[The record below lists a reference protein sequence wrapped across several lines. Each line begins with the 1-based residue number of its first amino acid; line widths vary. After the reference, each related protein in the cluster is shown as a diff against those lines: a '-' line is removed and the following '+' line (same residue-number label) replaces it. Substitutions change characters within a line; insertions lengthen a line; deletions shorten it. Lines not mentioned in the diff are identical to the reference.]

1 MIIAKYDRP
10 TGSGAKASVGSTA
23 VAGGGASASV
33 DLGPLN
39 EKVAALETKVSQLE
53 LQLSK
58 IQGVLAG
65 LDGRFL
71 SRLGDRS
78 EYSYAFGALY
88 TDFIQSELYN
98 NGVGFRVSGSPTATV
113 EDKYNLI
120 IKDVGW
126 GTVPFNT
133 VQQAS
138 ASYVDNDTDEA
149 TGELVMSY
157 TSIGATNAAGYLLID
172 CGATLT
178 NERCFTEIAKS
189 VVYQVRTTIGNQS
202 FVTEPME
209 ADTDSN
215 GNFILYFTEGNNVS
229 IRAWFTYTYAFHK
242 YGNLTSGTYRLY
254 IRGTDYANNQTDC
267 FAASLKSA
275 TLNASGLTV
284 MNGNLGKRFTSS
296 GVQTT
301 TDGGNTWT

>member
-138 ASYVDNDTDEA
+138 ASYVDHNTDEA
-149 TGELVMSY
+149 TDQLVMSY
-157 TSIGATNAAGYLLID
+157 TSIGAANAAGYLLLD
-172 CGATLT
+172 CGAELT
-178 NERCFTEIAKS
+178 NERCFTEIAKNVSYS
-189 VVYQVRTTIGNQS
+189 VRLTVGGQSYVNPWRDAETDGN
-202 FVTEPME
+202 
-209 ADTDSN
+209 
-215 GNFILYFTEGNNVS
+215 GRFILYFETADNVS
-229 IRAWFTYTYAFHK
+229 ISIRFKYTYAFRQ
-242 YGNLTSGTYRLY
+242 YGNITSGTYRLY
-254 IRGTDYANNQTDC
+254 IRGTDPDNNRTDC
-267 FAASLKSA
+267 YAAA
-275 TLNASGLTV
+275 TKITTVNAGGVTV
-284 MNGNLGKRFTSS
+284 MTDNNGARLTSS

>member
-126 GTVPFNT
+126 AEVVFNT
-133 VQQAS
+133 IQQSSVQL
-138 ASYVDNDTDEA
+138 VDSDTDEA
-149 TGELVMSY
+149 TDQLYQSNI
-157 TSIGATNAAGYLLID
+157 SIGSTNAPGYLLID
-172 CGATLT
+172 CGASLT
-178 NERCFTEIAKS
+178 NERCFTEIAK
-189 VVYQVRTTIGNQS
+189 QVEYKVHETIGGQIYDS
-202 FVTEPME
+202 GWME
-209 ADTDSN
+209 AETDSN
-215 GNFILYFTEGNNVS
+215 GYFILYFSKADTVK
-229 IRAWFTYTYAFHK
+229 FTISFKYTYAFRQ
-242 YGNLTSGTYRLY
+242 YGNITSGTYRLY
-254 IRGTDYANNQTDC
+254 IQGTDPSNNKTDC
-267 FAASLKSA
+267 FGTSLK
-275 TLNASGLTV
+275 TTTVNASGVTMLSGDNGVRLTSV
-284 MNGNLGKRFTSS
+284 GIQQTS
-296 GVQTT
+296 
-301 TDGGNTWT
+301 DGGTTWS

>member
-1 MIIAKYDRP
+1 MIIGKYDVAA
-10 TGSGAKASVGSTA
+10 GSGTKTNTGSTA
-23 VAGGGASASV
+23 VAGSGSNV
-33 DLGPLN
+33 DLAPIT

-58 IQGVLAG
+58 VLSVLAG

-88 TDFIQSELYN
+88 TDFIQSELYG

-133 VQQAS
+133 VQAS
-138 ASYVDNDTDEA
+138 ASYVDHNTDEA
-149 TGELVMSY
+149 TDQLVMSY
-157 TSIGATNAAGYLLID
+157 TSIGAANAVGYLLLD
-172 CGATLT
+172 CGAELT

-189 VVYQVRTTIGNQS
+189 VSYSVRLTVGGQTYVNPWRDAETDGN
-202 FVTEPME
+202 
-209 ADTDSN
+209 
-215 GNFILYFTEGNNVS
+215 GRFILYFENADNVS
-229 IRAWFTYTYAFHK
+229 ISVNFKYTYSFRQ
-242 YGNLTSGTYRLY
+242 YGNITSGTYRMY
-254 IRGTDYANNQTDC
+254 IRGTDPDNSRTDC
-267 FAASLKSA
+267 YAAAMKS
-275 TLNASGLTV
+275 TTVNAGGVTV
-284 MNGNLGKRFTSS
+284 MTDNNGARLTSS
-296 GVQTT
+296 GVQKT